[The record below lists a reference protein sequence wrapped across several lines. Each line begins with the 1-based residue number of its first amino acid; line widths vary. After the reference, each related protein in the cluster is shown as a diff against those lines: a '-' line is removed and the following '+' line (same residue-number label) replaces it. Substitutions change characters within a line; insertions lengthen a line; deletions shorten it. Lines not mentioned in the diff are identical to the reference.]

1 MNMHR
6 QSIIDKINSSS
17 EFSLSKEEIQFILAN
32 WITIHSQHLTEID
45 VRYFSSRGIFA
56 NVTID
61 KDSFYKHF

>member
-1 MNMHR
+1 MR

-17 EFSLSKEEIQFILAN
+17 EFSLTKEEIQFILQN
-32 WITIHSQHLTEID
+32 WITIHSQHLSEVD
-45 VRYFSSRGIFA
+45 VRYFSSRGIFT

>member
-1 MNMHR
+1 MR
-6 QSIIDKINSSS
+6 QDIIDKINSSS
-17 EFSLSKEEIQFILAN
+17 EFSLTKEEIQFILQN
-32 WITIHSQHLTEID
+32 WITIHSQHLTEVD

>member
-1 MNMHR
+1 MR
-6 QSIIDKINSSS
+6 QDIVNKINSSS
-17 EFSLSKEEIQFILAN
+17 EFSLTKEEIQFILQN
-32 WITIHSQHLTEID
+32 WITIHSQHLSEVD

>member
-1 MNMHR
+1 MHR
-6 QSIIDKINSSS
+6 QSIIDKINLSS

>member
-1 MNMHR
+1 MR

-17 EFSLSKEEIQFILAN
+17 EFSLTKEEIQFILQN
-32 WITIHSQHLTEID
+32 WITIHSQHLSEVD

>member
-1 MNMHR
+1 MR
-6 QSIIDKINSSS
+6 QDIIDKINSSS
-17 EFSLSKEEIQFILAN
+17 EFSLTKEEIQFILQN
-32 WITIHSQHLTEID
+32 WITIHSQHLSEVD

>member
-1 MNMHR
+1 MR
-6 QSIIDKINSSS
+6 QAIIDKINSSS
-17 EFSLSKEEIQFILAN
+17 EFSLTKEEIQFILQN
-32 WITIHSQHLTEID
+32 WITIHSQHLTEVD

>member
-1 MNMHR
+1 MR
-6 QSIIDKINSSS
+6 QDIIDKINSSS
-17 EFSLSKEEIQFILAN
+17 VFSLTKEEIQFILQN
-32 WITIHSQHLTEID
+32 WVTIHSQHLSEVD